1 MEIGVN
7 DMDEHFIGED
17 GFRRCKICG
26 ERLER
31 EVEFPIKDG
40 TGKDGTGK
48 VTKKIVHCT
57 CKCERTK
64 REEMDRKRKFEEE
77 MRRVEELRRLSLMDA
92 KLRVADFSTY
102 KVDSENEK
110 AFKIANNYVNN
121 FEKMFTEN
129 QGILFYGKVGTGKS
143 YTAAA
148 IANELINRKKS
159 VIMTSFIKLLQDMG
173 NFNSDDGQYINQLN
187 SVRLLI
193 IDDLGAE
200 RSTDFALEKVYNIV
214 DSRYRCGKPII
225 LTTNL
230 DLNQMK
236 NCEDIRYTRIYDRI
250 FEMCY
255 PVKMDGLSWRKKEA
269 AGRFKAARTILEA

>member
-7 DMDEHFIGED
+7 DMDEYFIGED

-110 AFKIANNYVNN
+110 AFPSSN
-121 FEKMFTEN
+121 FSIKQDTLIFCKHLLK
-129 QGILFYGKVGTGKS
+129 LFK
-143 YTAAA
+143 
-148 IANELINRKKS
+148 
-159 VIMTSFIKLLQDMG
+159 
-173 NFNSDDGQYINQLN
+173 
-187 SVRLLI
+187 
-193 IDDLGAE
+193 
-200 RSTDFALEKVYNIV
+200 
-214 DSRYRCGKPII
+214 
-225 LTTNL
+225 
-230 DLNQMK
+230 
-236 NCEDIRYTRIYDRI
+236 
-250 FEMCY
+250 
-255 PVKMDGLSWRKKEA
+255 
-269 AGRFKAARTILEA
+269 